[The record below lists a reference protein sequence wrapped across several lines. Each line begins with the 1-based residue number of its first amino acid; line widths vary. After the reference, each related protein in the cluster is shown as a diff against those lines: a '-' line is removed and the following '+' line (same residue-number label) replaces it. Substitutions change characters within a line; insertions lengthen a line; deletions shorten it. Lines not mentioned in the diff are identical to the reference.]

1 MRKPNILM
9 TRIDNRLVHGQV
21 GVAWVNSLGANLIVV
36 ADDATAND
44 PVQQSVM
51 SITADIAR
59 VGIRFYSIEKTI
71 EILWKASPKQLIYL
85 VARDPQSAR
94 RLVEGGLP
102 LEKINVANMHFEEGK
117 KVHPGSPHVY
127 VDDKDLEDFEAMKA
141 KGVSLFIQ
149 ILPGD
154 KIYNI

>member
-21 GVAWVNSLGANLIVV
+21 GVAWINSLGANLIIV
-36 ADDATAND
+36 ADDDAAND

-59 VGIRFYSIEKTI
+59 VGIRFFSIDKTI
-71 EILWKASPKQLIYL
+71 ETVWKASPKQLIYL
-85 VARDPQSAR
+85 VVRDPQSAR
-94 RLVEGGLP
+94 RLVDGGLP
-102 LEKINVANMHFEEGK
+102 LDKINVANMHFEEGK
-117 KVHPGSPHVY
+117 RAHPGSPYVY
-127 VDDKDLEDFEAMKA
+127 VDDQDLEDFEAMKA

>member
-21 GVAWVNSLGANLIVV
+21 GVAWINSLGANLIIV

-44 PVQQSVM
+44 PIQQSVM
-51 SITADIAR
+51 SMTAEIAR
-59 VGIRFYSIEKTI
+59 VGIRFFSIEKTI
-71 EILWKASPKQLIYL
+71 ETVWKASPRQLIYI
-85 VARDPQSAR
+85 VVRDPQSAR
-94 RLVEGGLP
+94 RLIDGGVP
-102 LEKINVANMHFEEGK
+102 IEKVNVGNMHFEEGK
-117 KVHPGSPHVY
+117 RVHMESHVY

-141 KGVSLFIQ
+141 KGVSVFIQ

-154 KIYNI
+154 KIYNV